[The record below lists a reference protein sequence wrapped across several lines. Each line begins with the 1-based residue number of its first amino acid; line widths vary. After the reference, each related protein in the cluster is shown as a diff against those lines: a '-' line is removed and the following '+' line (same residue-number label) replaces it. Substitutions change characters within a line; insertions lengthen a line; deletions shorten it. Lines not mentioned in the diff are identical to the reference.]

1 MAIDSHINITIHP
14 TAPYIKTS
22 SVGQAI
28 NFDFALEN
36 ISGETLHFRKIQL
49 SVLDTSGKLIL
60 QKFLDE
66 NGTAPGIE
74 TLPKRTIEIGT
85 TQLIFNPFNTL
96 APEIEFA
103 ALQYDFVLESDPSQA
118 IYEQTITVTPSV
130 YQTQT
135 PLIVPLRS
143 LFIVYDG
150 HEFYSHHRRFDYTHP
165 VMHQAGINSN
175 FMRYAYDFCPIN
187 DAGGMFSGDEAV
199 NENWIGFDAMIYAPG
214 AGSVIAAHDEMLD
227 NRSFDEAS
235 FNSNPI
241 LFFGNY
247 LIIDH
252 LNGEYSLLA
261 HLKQGS
267 LKVKIGD
274 LVEQDQE
281 IAALGASGSA
291 NIPHLH
297 YELRDGMGMIGVEG
311 RPSYFHDF
319 TRRVGSKAMKVAIG
333 SIDFGDIISR

>member
-118 IYEQTITVTPSV
+118 TYEQTITVTPSV

-187 DAGGMFSGDEAV
+187 DAGRMFNGDEAV

-333 SIDFGDIISR
+333 SIDSGDIISR